1 MIKAVNFL
9 KKSFKKWLHDNDTK
23 IYSTHNEGKSIVA
36 ERFIKALKNKIYK
49 HIKAASKNGYFNLLD
64 YIVGNYGNKYHRTI
78 KMKPIDVKSDS
89 FAEYNEESNEK
100 VYKFKLGDN
109 VGISKYKTFF
119 AKGYTP
125 NRSEKVF
132 FISKIKSTVPL
143 PYVVNNLN
151 GEEIIGTFY
160 KKKMRRLIKKNLE

>member
-1 MIKAVNFL
+1 M
-9 KKSFKKWLHDNDTK
+9 
-23 IYSTHNEGKSIVA
+23 
-36 ERFIKALKNKIYK
+36 
-49 HIKAASKNGYFNLLD
+49 KAASKNGYFNLLD
-64 YIVGNYGNKYHRTI
+64 YIVGNYGNKYHKTIKTI

-132 FISKIKSTVPL
+132 FISKIKSTVP
-143 PYVVNNLN
+143 
-151 GEEIIGTFY
+151 
-160 KKKMRRLIKKNLE
+160 